1 MLRFILSHAVFC
13 DYDRAPP
20 ADFFCARYPC
30 MTLQGYLAHKKT
42 HSSEVL
48 LQDRDQST
56 MPDDEEAVRGYLNYK
71 KAPPP

>member
-1 MLRFILSHAVFC
+1 
-13 DYDRAPP
+13 
-20 ADFFCARYPC
+20 

-56 MPDDEEAVRGYLNYK
+56 MPDDEEAVRAASGLTQEKLHQDYRGTSFIRKRLPLGPYSK
-71 KAPPP
+71 TMPRALWGS